1 MDWKAFDEANRKHR
15 AEVIEQSMKGD
26 AANRDFFGAVKFAR
40 GSIATEDLL
49 PTRQTD
55 EHGDSDIRYT
65 AEQGIRAACNSRE
78 DIVTTLVLQRVLLM
92 RLDRNYRL
100 TWLVL
105 LVAGYVA
112 YRVS

>member
-1 MDWKAFDEANRKHR
+1 MDWKAFDEANAKYR
-15 AEVIEQSMKGD
+15 ADVLEQSKKGE
-26 AANRDFFGAVKFAR
+26 AANRDFVAAVEFAR

-55 EHGDSDIRYT
+55 EHGESDIRYT

-78 DIVTTLVLQRVLLM
+78 DIVATLVLQRTILQ
-92 RLDRNYRL
+92 RIDRNYRL
-100 TWLVL
+100 IWLVL
-105 LVAGYVA
+105 LVAGYVV